1 MGYVW
6 DYTAILDNAGLL
18 LEGAGLTLA
27 LAAIAGAI
35 GIALSIGG
43 AVTALWGPVWA
54 RRAVLA
60 YVELIRNT
68 PFIVQLF
75 FIFFG
80 LPSLGV
86 KMPALAA
93 ASLAMVINLTAYGIE
108 IMRAGIQSVPP
119 GQREAGFAL
128 GISPVVAFVLIILP
142 QAITTV
148 YPALVSQIIITMLES
163 AVVSQ
168 IAVTDLTHAADFIQS
183 RSYRAFETY
192 GVVALIYLA
201 MALALRWV
209 FGQIGRRYFT
219 VRRA

>member
-1 MGYVW
+1 MGYDW
-6 DYTAILDNAGLL
+6 NFTAILNNAGLL
-18 LEGAGLTLA
+18 LEGAGLTLL
-27 LAAIAGAI
+27 LAAIAGVL
-35 GIALSIGG
+35 GIVLSIGG
-43 AVTALWGPVWA
+43 AAAALWGRPWV
-54 RRAVLA
+54 RRAVMA

-93 ASLAMVINLTAYGIE
+93 AALAMVINLTAYGTE

-119 GQREAGFAL
+119 GQREAGLAL
-128 GISPVVAFVLIILP
+128 GIGPKTGFLLIILP
-142 QAITTV
+142 QAVATV

-192 GVVALIYLA
+192 GVVALIYLG
-201 MALALRWV
+201 MALALRGV
-209 FGQIGRRYFT
+209 LGRIGRRYFMT
-219 VRRA
+219 RRA

>member
-1 MGYVW
+1 MGYVY
-6 DYTAILDNAGLL
+6 DFSAIANNMGLL

-27 LAAIAGAI
+27 LAAIAAVI

-43 AVTALWGPVWA
+43 AAAALWGRVWA
-54 RRAVLA
+54 RRAVSA

-86 KMPALAA
+86 KMPAVAA
-93 ASLAMVINLTAYGIE
+93 AALAMTVNLTAYGIE
-108 IMRAGIQSVPP
+108 IMRAGIQSVSP
-119 GQREAGFAL
+119 GQREAGLAL
-128 GISPVVAFVLIILP
+128 GISQVSVFIFIVLP
-142 QAITTV
+142 QAVATV

-192 GVVALIYLA
+192 SVVAVIYLV
-201 MALALRWV
+201 MALALRWL
-209 FGQIGRRYFT
+209 FNRAGRRLFAG
-219 VRRA
+219 VR